1 MRSHF
6 TYGASLAAASSR
18 DSNSAACPARASRNA
33 VSNSVSSQMA
43 LTVVWQRGQ
52 RGVSRQHSSKQAA
65 QNLWGQDPMADRWI
79 CSRQMTH
86 SPVCSSD
93 SSVLSA
99 SAQVQ
104 DDGNGAGCLSGAAG
118 TLVAGGRCAA
128 RASRSGCGG
137 GIASCR
143 APASPQP
150 LGRHAARRSIRPP
163 KTMAT
168 VTGSIQGCSLKSN
181 VVSANR
187 LSLVLNSSA
196 TSEGGNALSIPPGC
210 TIALIISPWRP
221 PTAIAA
227 RSMTLSK
234 PAQSRRTS
242 SGASC
247 CIYFAARRAGV
258 CVFGH
263 DQSSVCS
270 RLPLSLWHVSRRARK
285 SNAVAHATNEEGP
298 C

>member
-1 MRSHF
+1 
-6 TYGASLAAASSR
+6 
-18 DSNSAACPARASRNA
+18 
-33 VSNSVSSQMA
+33 
-43 LTVVWQRGQ
+43 
-52 RGVSRQHSSKQAA
+52 
-65 QNLWGQDPMADRWI
+65 MADRWI

-118 TLVAGGRCAA
+118 TLVAGGLCAA

-150 LGRHAARRSIRPP
+150 LGRHAARRSISPP

-210 TIALIISPWRP
+210 TIALMISPWRP

-258 CVFGH
+258 CVFT
-263 DQSSVCS
+263 
-270 RLPLSLWHVSRRARK
+270 RLAECVHASLCLSPLLACLGGEEKQCCRTQQTKRARVRLVRLCK
-285 SNAVAHATNEEGP
+285 SLSPWEDQEIPIHAPVTRA